1 MKANINLEYFLNI
14 SSNLEDTMNEI
25 NFCRMLPLYYVITV
39 TCVDLFKIPYYAA
52 PREIHIRS
60 KICCKVIYCI

>member
-25 NFCRMLPLYYVITV
+25 NFCRMLPLYYVIIV
-39 TCVDLFKIPYYAA
+39 TCVDRFKIPCYAA
-52 PREIHIRS
+52 SREIHI
-60 KICCKVIYCI
+60 

>member
-25 NFCRMLPLYYVITV
+25 NFCRMLPLYYVITI
-39 TCVDLFKIPYYAA
+39 TCNIIEQDRFQLPYYAA
-52 PREIHIRS
+52 SREIHI
-60 KICCKVIYCI
+60 